1 MPTKWCCLPFANQ
14 LRCLP
19 FTLKLSSS
27 SIYLK
32 IEVVIHFA
40 KNWGR
45 HPFCQKLKSRLKLN
59 SAQQSWGLGW
69 AWQYIVKDTKL
80 YTENTEKITYSWFYK
95 GSVNKPILCLATLQ
109 TKNNGQRTKRKDSGQ
124 KTEDRGP
131 IRLVMADSGLPFK
144 PSQTFSHRH
153 SKHYDRRYHK
163 C

>member
-1 MPTKWCCLPFANQ
+1 MNTLYLKWHWGCLPLRKELSSSSICQQKWCHLQFANQ

-40 KNWGR
+40 KNWG
-45 HPFCQKLKSRLKLN
+45 HHQFFQELKSRLKLN

-95 GSVNKPILCLATLQ
+95 GSVNKQISAAKLLL
-109 TKNNGQRTKRKDSGQ
+109 KK
-124 KTEDRGP
+124 
-131 IRLVMADSGLPFK
+131 
-144 PSQTFSHRH
+144 
-153 SKHYDRRYHK
+153 
-163 C
+163 